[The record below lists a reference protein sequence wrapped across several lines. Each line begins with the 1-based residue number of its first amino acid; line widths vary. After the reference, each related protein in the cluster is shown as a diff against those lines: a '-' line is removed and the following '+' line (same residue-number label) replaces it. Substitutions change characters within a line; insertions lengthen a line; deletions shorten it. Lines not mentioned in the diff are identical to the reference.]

1 MKVFTSVDHVKGLL
15 KNGALAIGNF
25 DGVHLGHRA
34 LINKALALSNE
45 KPCGVLTFSPHPHEF
60 FKPGKH
66 FYLTS
71 DQQKVEIIKAMGVDA
86 VIVHSID
93 LNFLKFS
100 PHDFVRDI
108 LVAKIGMKQV
118 VVGQDFTFGKDR
130 SGDVSLLRKMGEI
143 FGFDLHLLP
152 DVIVDGDRCSS
163 SAIREFLYKGSL
175 AQGNAMLGRPFSLRG
190 MVRSGQ
196 KKGGTLGFR
205 TANLTPDEG
214 FGLKRGVYASVL
226 RIFDAHGHT
235 DLIGVTNVGV
245 RPTLSTGGALV
256 VETHCLSKDEL
267 DLYDREI
274 EVFFVSYLREEQ
286 KFPSV
291 MALQEQV
298 QRDCQCVRQIEI
310 QFPARFSL
318 SV

>member
-1 MKVFTSVDHVKGLL
+1 MKVFTSIDDVKGFL
-15 KNGALAIGNF
+15 KDGVLAIGNF

-34 LINKALALSNE
+34 LINKALDLSNNN
-45 KPCGVLTFSPHPHEF
+45 PCGVLTFSPHPNEF
-60 FKPGKH
+60 FKQGKH

-71 DQQKVEIIKAMGVDA
+71 DPQKVEIIKAMGVDA
-86 VIVHSID
+86 LIVHRIEQ
-93 LNFLKFS
+93 NFLRLS
-100 PHDFVRDI
+100 PDDFVRDI

-118 VVGQDFTFGKDR
+118 VVGHDFTFGKDR
-130 SGDVSLLRKMGEI
+130 SGGVSLLRKMSES

-163 SAIREFLYKGSL
+163 SAIRDFLHQGL
-175 AQGNAMLGRPFSLRG
+175 LTQGNAMLGRPFSLRG

-196 KKGGTLGFR
+196 KKGGILGFR

-245 RPTLSTGGALV
+245 RPTLSTGGSLV
-256 VETHCLSKDEL
+256 VETHCLSKGEL
-267 DLYDREI
+267 ELYDREI

-286 KFPSV
+286 RFPTV

-298 QRDCQCVRQIEI
+298 QKDCQRVRQMQT
-310 QFPARFSL
+310 QFPDRFSL